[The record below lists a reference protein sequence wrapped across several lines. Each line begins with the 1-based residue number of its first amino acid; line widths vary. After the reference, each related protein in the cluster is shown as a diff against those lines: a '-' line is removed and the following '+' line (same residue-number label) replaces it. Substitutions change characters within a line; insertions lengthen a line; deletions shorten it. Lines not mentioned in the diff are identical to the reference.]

1 MGVPVYKLRFKAKST
16 HIEKAK
22 EALLCNIQDQLVMTI
37 FVLISKVNH
46 ILPRPVFPCVS
57 WVGLVWGCACCLCYY
72 VIPSH
77 LVITLFTPRYCIF
90 TPSYNLDNRL
100 ATEIDVII
108 ACLCQTRGGP
118 DCNHEARVHAV
129 KDHPQG

>member
-1 MGVPVYKLRFKAKST
+1 MGGPIFKLRFKAKST
-16 HIEKAK
+16 HIEKGK
-22 EALLCNIQDQLVMTI
+22 EALLRNIQDQLAMTI
-37 FVLISKVNH
+37 FVLISKSQPYPTYTRFSLCELGGAGLGMCL
-46 ILPRPVFPCVS
+46 LP
-57 WVGLVWGCACCLCYY
+57 LLLCH
-72 VIPSH
+72 S
-77 LVITLFTPRYCIF
+77 FTPRYCIF

-108 ACLCQTRGGP
+108 ACLCQTKGRP